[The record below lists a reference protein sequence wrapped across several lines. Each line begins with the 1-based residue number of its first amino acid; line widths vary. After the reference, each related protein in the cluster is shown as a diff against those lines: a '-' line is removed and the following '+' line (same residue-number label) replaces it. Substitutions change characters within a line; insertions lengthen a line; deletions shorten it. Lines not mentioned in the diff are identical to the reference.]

1 MGLFDQMATFVR
13 VVDAGSL
20 SAAARALRL
29 SLPAV
34 SRQLA
39 ALEAELDARLLMRS
53 NRGLQVTEA
62 GQRFYAESVGILG
75 SVERARAATA
85 GGDAIAG
92 RIVVSVAISVGLELI
107 VPRVAPF
114 LAAHRSLQ
122 LELRLEDRLVDLIGE
137 GVDVAIRA
145 GIAPPDS
152 TAYIAHVLGDENW
165 RVAVAAPAYLRRRG
179 RPRTVRQLAQHDCLV
194 HLGPSGPNRRLTF
207 HRGDEAADVEL
218 RGPAESNAA
227 LVLRDLAL
235 AGLGVAVLPEWLVA
249 DDVSAGRL
257 RRVLRGWRNG
267 PSYTYAFHRVELRG
281 SPRIRAL
288 IESLQTGREYRATH
302 APRGRLAAA
311 R

>member
-34 SRQLA
+34 SRQLR
-39 ALEAELDARLLMRS
+39 ALEAELGARLLMRS
-53 NRGLQVTEA
+53 NRGLQLTDA

-75 SVERARAATA
+75 SVERARATTA
-85 GGDAIAG
+85 DGEAITG
-92 RIVVSVAISVGLELI
+92 RLVLSVAVSLGLELI
-107 VPRVAPF
+107 VPRLSEL

-122 LELRLEDRLVDLIGE
+122 LEVRFEDRLVDLIGE

-152 TAYIAHVLGDENW
+152 TGYIGHVFGDANW
-165 RVAVAAPAYLRRRG
+165 RVAVAAPSYLRRRG
-179 RPRTVRQLAQHDCLV
+179 KPTAVRQLARHDCLV
-194 HLGPSGPNRRLTF
+194 HLGPSGPNRRLAF
-207 HRGDEAADVEL
+207 QRGDEVIDVEL

-227 LVLRDLAL
+227 LALRQMAV
-235 AGLGVAVLPEWLVA
+235 AGLGIAVLPEWLIEV
-249 DDVSAGRL
+249 DVREGRL
-257 RRVLRGWRNG
+257 RRLLPGWRNG
-267 PSYTYAFHRVELRG
+267 PSYSYAFHRVELRG
-281 SPRIRAL
+281 SRRVRAL
-288 IESLQTGREYRATH
+288 IDALQAVRAPQETEV
-302 APRGRLAAA
+302 AGGQLAAA

>member
-1 MGLFDQMATFVR
+1 

-34 SRQLA
+34 SRQLN
-39 ALEAELDARLLMRS
+39 ALEAGLGVKLLMRS
-53 NRGLQVTEA
+53 NRGLQLTDA
-62 GQRFYAESVGILG
+62 GQRFYLESVGILG

-92 RIVVSVAISVGLELI
+92 RIVVSVAISVGLELV
-107 VPRVAPF
+107 VPRLSPF
-114 LAAHRSLQ
+114 LAAHRSLE

-152 TAYIAHVLGDENW
+152 TAYVAHVLGDENW

-179 RPRTVRQLAQHDCLV
+179 KPSTVRQLAQHDCLV

-207 HRGDEAADVEL
+207 RRGEEIADVEL

-227 LVLRDLAL
+227 LVLRDFAR
-235 AGLGVAVLPEWLVA
+235 AGLGVAVLPEWLID
-249 DDVSAGRL
+249 DDVREGRL
-257 RRVLRGWRNG
+257 RRLLPGWRNG
-267 PSYTYAFHRVELRG
+267 PSSTYAFHRVELRG
-281 SPRIRAL
+281 SARVRAL
-288 IESLQTGREYRATH
+288 IEALVPVRGRVEAS
-302 APRGRLAAA
+302 APRRLAGA